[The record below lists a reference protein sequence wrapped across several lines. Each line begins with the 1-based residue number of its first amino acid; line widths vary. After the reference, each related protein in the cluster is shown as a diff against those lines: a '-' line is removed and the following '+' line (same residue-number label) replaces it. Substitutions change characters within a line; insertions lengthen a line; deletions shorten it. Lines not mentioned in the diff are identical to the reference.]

1 MKFEK
6 WLEETTTTANIAQP
20 LAQGAVDVIGAGC
33 PEGYKWSKEK
43 KICVPVSEE
52 AKKEEKK
59 KPTKKFLKSIFG
71 PEVMK
76 DLKKESLDEG
86 LKSPNTAKWKA
97 GKHLGQWHVMNQFG
111 DVRDVDGEAWAY
123 MSKTREFL
131 HLGTTK
137 ELKKMKKTSRWLP
150 EGVESSGFYM
160 KIRSAQNRG
169 KAQQLAKQHGVHPSN
184 VGYVYLDYA
193 DDSDEFIKQAYERT
207 KRVLQRPKIS
217 DVNKER
223 QELILANLERV
234 MKERGIKESKLR
246 EAVVL
251 TDPEKLTAQWKKKA
265 KENPDVAHWMHIAST
280 YKKAALKCQEQ
291 LKKESIDEG
300 KHPTHK
306 GASSP
311 PSGKIA
317 SYHKALMK
325 AKEETMKGDTL
336 NSSGTKSV
344 YFGKGLV
351 TVRAGKSEVILTK
364 QEAEALTRSISRN
377 IGKI

>member
-1 MKFEK
+1 MRFEK
-6 WLEETTTTANIAQP
+6 WVEETTTTANIAQP

-223 QELILANLERV
+223 QELILANLKRV
-234 MKERGIKESKLR
+234 MKERGIKESINRLR
-246 EAVVL
+246 ESVL
-251 TDPEKLTAQWKKKA
+251 CELTGVLVHA
-265 KENPDVAHWMHIAST
+265 
-280 YKKAALKCQEQ
+280 
-291 LKKESIDEG
+291 
-300 KHPTHK
+300 KHPTGKVTDVAVRKLQKDAGIGVPPVRKHK
-306 GASSP
+306 NGNLEYDFKTWEMANRFSDVLDSHGIK
-311 PSGKIA
+311 SELLEA
-317 SYHKALMK
+317 
-325 AKEETMKGDTL
+325 ETMKGDTL
-336 NSSGTKSV
+336 NSSGTKGV

-351 TVRAGKSEVILTK
+351 TIRAGIKSEVILTK
-364 QEAEALTRSISRN
+364 QEAEALVRSISRN